1 MTCNIGETN
10 PPYLRFKAHEVLW
23 GNEDKVTEMNKILKH
38 TAGALVVLAPFAVAA
53 PASAGSFNAVVEKV
67 LMNQQDGPVAK
78 LPEARKRELVSCVN
92 GVLASL
98 PNGKKR
104 YIAEAA
110 SFDQMQDRFGEV
122 VMENRAEWKQKIAKS
137 CARIAMA

>member
-1 MTCNIGETN
+1 
-10 PPYLRFKAHEVLW
+10 
-23 GNEDKVTEMNKILKH
+23 MNKLVLH
-38 TAGALVVLAPFAVAA
+38 TAGALVILGSMLAA

-67 LMNQQDGPVAK
+67 LMSQQSGPVAK
-78 LPEARKRELVSCVN
+78 LDDARKRELVSCVS
-92 GVLASL
+92 GVLAGL

-122 VMENRAEWKQKIAKS
+122 VMENRAEWKQKIARS